1 MNIIAI
7 DPGLSGGIAWNHEG
21 EVRTSPM
28 PSTTP
33 EIAELLS
40 QLETT
45 APANT
50 RVYIEKVGGI
60 HGADAKAMM
69 RLKGV
74 LSIRQQFGEL
84 RGICIVLGLSI
95 EEVTPQKWMNRVCPG
110 HPTSASGKLKNYIKG
125 KVQERYPHAK
135 ATLKTADAL
144 GILWYAETLGEGA

>member
-7 DPGLSGGIAWNHEG
+7 DPGMSGGIAWRING
-21 EVRTSPM
+21 CYGAYPM
-28 PSTTP
+28 PVTTP
-33 EIAELLS
+33 EIAAGLS
-40 QLETT
+40 II

-50 RVYIEKVGGI
+50 RVYIEKVGGV
-60 HGADAKAMM
+60 HGSDPKALM

-84 RGICIVLGLSI
+84 RGICIALGLSI
-95 EEVTPQKWMNRVCPG
+95 EEVTPQKWMNKVCPG

-125 KVQERYPHAK
+125 KVQERYPMVNP
-135 ATLKTADAL
+135 TLKTADAL